1 MMTEFKSHTS
11 NKRCGFLSTFQIVLQ
26 IQIADVQ
33 SAPLCF
39 DSPLTLSSQTL
50 CQESAKSSGPQA
62 SVGETG
68 RERNLGGNWGCICVC
83 MSLGEGLLLRDGD
96 IFWSLN
102 GQSVPTETGSNV
114 RSAMEWPPSCSLS
127 SSFVRVHVCVA
138 QKLNPFYPNPI
149 WNIRIHWVWF
159 IWRYDFF
166 TDILFQMAPV
176 LWLWW
181 AGLWLS
187 MSYRADMLMGL

>member
-1 MMTEFKSHTS
+1 MC
-11 NKRCGFLSTFQIVLQ
+11 NLPLSVL
-26 IQIADVQ
+26 I
-33 SAPLCF
+33 LLWLYLLKHF
-39 DSPLTLSSQTL
+39 
-50 CQESAKSSGPQA
+50 AKNLLKALDLRLQWVRQA
-62 SVGETG
+62 ERETWGGE
-68 RERNLGGNWGCICVC
+68 WGCICVC